1 MSNIKG
7 ISRTLLDEFDNIQDT
22 QSPKLAVKKMVKD
35 ENSDNEQ
42 EENQTITP
50 KRDYDTRNR
59 NRTQGSANTRQQSS
73 RQVLKPRQE
82 NSLGEL
88 TKKFIQLI
96 KQTEDYCIDLND
108 AVAELNVQK

>member
-1 MSNIKG
+1 MSYIKG
-7 ISRTLLDEFDNIQDT
+7 ISRTLLDEFNNIQDT
-22 QSPKLAVKKMVKD
+22 HSPKQTSKKMIKKED
-35 ENSDNEQ
+35 SDSEE
-42 EENQTITP
+42 EENPNVTP
-50 KRDYDTRNR
+50 KRDYETRNR

-73 RQVLKPRQE
+73 KQVLKPRQE